1 MRLMLSLGLIATV
14 FLYGCVPIGIR
25 MGTQPDLGSAGPVV
39 APAVA
44 AVDHT

>member
-1 MRLMLSLGLIATV
+1 MRLMLSLVLIVTA
-14 FLYGCVPIGIR
+14 FFYGCVPIGIR
-25 MGTQPDLGSAGPVV
+25 MGTQPDLGSAGPSV